1 MIRSVSIPRD
11 LYLFAKNNS
20 ISLSAVLISALK
32 NKELEKNGELLEN
45 NAVLRQRLETLS
57 SNLQK
62 AMSIIEKKGATNE
75 FLEIE
80 N

>member
-1 MIRSVSIPRD
+1 MIRSVSIPKD
-11 LYLFAKNNS
+11 LYDFAKNNH